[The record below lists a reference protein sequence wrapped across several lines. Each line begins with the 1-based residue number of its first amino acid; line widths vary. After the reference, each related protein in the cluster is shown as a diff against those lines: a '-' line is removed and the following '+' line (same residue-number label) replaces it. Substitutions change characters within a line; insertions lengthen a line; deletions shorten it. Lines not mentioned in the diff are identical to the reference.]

1 MMVPHGGKKLFSRRT
16 DWNLSLN
23 PFAAALAEAKE
34 QGAQVLDLTAS
45 NPAQVGLRPD
55 AEAVLRALANPIAM
69 EYDPLPRGL
78 LSARQAVARY
88 YAEQHGISDLDPQHI
103 VLTTS
108 TSEAY
113 SFVMRLLCDPGD
125 EIAVPR
131 PGYPLFEFLAD
142 ILDLKLVSYPLF
154 YDHGWQLD
162 LYSLEKLITERTRA
176 IVVVHPNNPTGS
188 FVQPGERDDLNA
200 LCRQHSMALI
210 ADEVFLDYPH
220 DAVARASFVSNPAA
234 LTFTL
239 SGLSKISALPQMK
252 LAWVVTSGPPSLVEP
267 ALSRLEVIADTYL
280 SMNAPV
286 QLASP
291 AMLQQRTSVQAR
303 LMDRVRQN
311 LGELDAQLVA
321 KPAVVR
327 LQVDGGWYAILRVP
341 VLQTDEQLAI
351 QLLRQARVAVHP
363 GHFYG
368 FEDGYLVVSLIVP
381 QQDFRNGV
389 ARILRHL

>member
-1 MMVPHGGKKLFSRRT
+1 M
-16 DWNLSLN
+16 
-23 PFAAALAEAKE
+23 
-34 QGAQVLDLTAS
+34 TAS

-55 AEAVLRALANPIAM
+55 AEVVLPALANPIAM
-69 EYDPLPRGL
+69 DYDPQPRGL

-88 YAEQHGISDLDPQHI
+88 YAEQHGIADLDPQRI

-113 SFVMRLLCDPGD
+113 SFVTRLLCDPCD
-125 EIAVPR
+125 EIVVPR

-142 ILDLKLVSYPLF
+142 ILDLKLVCYPLL

-188 FVQPGERDDLNA
+188 FVQPGERDALNA
-200 LCRQHSMALI
+200 LCRQHSLALI

-220 DAVARASFVSNPAA
+220 DAVARASFVSNPTA

-252 LAWVVTSGPPSLVEP
+252 FAWVVTSGPSSLVES

-311 LGELDAQLVA
+311 LADLDAQLAA

-327 LQVDGGWYAILRVP
+327 LQVDGGWYAVLRVP

-351 QLLRQARVAVHP
+351 RLLRQARVAVHP

-368 FEDGYLVVSLIVP
+368 FENGYLVVSLIVP

-389 ARILRHL
+389 ARILRCL